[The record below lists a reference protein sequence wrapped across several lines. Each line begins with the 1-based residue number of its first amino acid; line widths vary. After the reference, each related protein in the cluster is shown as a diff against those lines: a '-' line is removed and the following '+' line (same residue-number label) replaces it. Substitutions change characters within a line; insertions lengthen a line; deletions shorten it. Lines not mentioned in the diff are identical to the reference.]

1 MTEAAD
7 FYLNKV
13 LVDAKKSGQDSVAKF
28 ATTFKA
34 MLQNLATF
42 VQQNYATGLEWNP
55 KVREGEGSEQD
66 QGARG
71 CLTDSYV

>member
-13 LVDAKKSGQDSVAKF
+13 LVDAKKSGQESVAKF

-55 KVREGEGSEQD
+55 KVRETTRTTDGMSRCTCM
-66 QGARG
+66 RG
-71 CLTDSYV
+71 LI